1 LQGAQLKGLR
11 AGPFGNAGGASAA
24 SLNKHLK
31 AKSIAAA
38 ASIDAAAGEFR
49 YSATQFSQRRPRAGL
64 PHNPLIIR
72 PKTDLAFS
80 KTAILSGLQLEYP
93 QECP

>member
-1 LQGAQLKGLR
+1 
-11 AGPFGNAGGASAA
+11 
-24 SLNKHLK
+24 LK

-38 ASIDAAAGEFR
+38 ASIDAAAREFR
-49 YSATQFSQRRPRAGL
+49 YFAIQFSQRRPRAGL

-80 KTAILSGLQLEYP
+80 KTVVLSSLKLEYP
-93 QECP
+93 QERP